1 MDQGT
6 MNLRYRV
13 TGMNQDEFSIVVRYY
28 TDVLTEHDLRTDPQ
42 DAADP
47 PVRCRTDTSITLYDP
62 AISEDELHL
71 LIMSYANT
79 KWLLLQEHVK
89 LGNAAA
95 MPDAANL
102 VGREFARPVLPN
114 GDIDLSDEL
123 S

>member
-13 TGMNQDEFSIVVRYY
+13 VGMNQDEFSIVVRYY
-28 TDVLTEHDLRTDPQ
+28 TDVLTEHDLRTDPE
-42 DAADP
+42 DATDP
-47 PVRCRTDTSITLYDP
+47 PVRCRTDTNITLYDP

-79 KWLLLQEHVK
+79 KWLLLQEQVK
-89 LGNAAA
+89 LGSAPAMPAAA
-95 MPDAANL
+95 DL

-123 S
+123 T